1 MKFFTSFLISV
12 SGLVLSVSL
21 AACDSTSTTSSSPSS
36 LPGSP
41 SKTSASNSSAGV
53 TMANFSQLKTGM
65 TYAQVVKILG
75 KDGEEMSSNE
85 ISGIK
90 TVMYKWDGNGFGAN
104 MNAMFQNGKLMSKA
118 QLGLK

>member
-1 MKFFTSFLISV
+1 MNFFTSFLISV
-12 SGLVLSVSL
+12 SGLVLSAFL

-41 SKTSASNSSAGV
+41 SKASASNSSAGV

-90 TVMYKWDGNGFGAN
+90 TVMYKWDGNGFAAN